1 MKLLDIKEDDYDFI
15 FSLTSDKKIM
25 QYIVD
30 GKVWSEEKTKRFIN
44 YNLEEQK
51 LNYKKRNQFYYI
63 ISDNEQDI
71 GIIAFFQERDENYYL
86 RIFIAQKFQGQGYF
100 SKALEIV
107 KELLIKYKGV
117 DKLYAEVH
125 KNNYKMDQIL
135 KSKYFYDLSRTIG
148 RKEVNRYIIFLRK
161 YTYLVKS
168 DYINQKVIDNFFK
181 ARGNWIKFSV
191 GKYPDYLR
199 LDGKH
204 YGDPSNRKY
213 RAILKNIVNDK
224 KKLLTVKSQ
233 LYKNLGNKGYFPNTF
248 IFDHPQQLER
258 IEKKLISED
267 RAWIFKPDNGF
278 AGEGIVIS
286 RKKDFPKIDL
296 NSNKKFKRWSLQEY
310 IENPML
316 IEGKKFHLR
325 VLFLYRANSDYKKAG
340 NSFWF
345 KNIPIYLARK
355 NFVYDNFEDEEIHIS
370 HYSEEQEAL
379 YLQDLNFTRKQLTSI
394 LMQLKIIMLD
404 LANNLKANCYKGD
417 CLRCYEMFGVDLMLT
432 DDMELKL
439 IEFNSKIG
447 LKEFTKDPYKFN
459 QNLLQAELE
468 VAVDYFFPPQNK
480 NQKKF
485 CDFVLIK

>member
-1 MKLLDIKEDDYDFI
+1 MKLLDIQEDDYDFI
-15 FSLTSDKKIM
+15 HSLTSDKKIM

-44 YNLEEQK
+44 YNIDEQK
-51 LNYKKRNQFYYI
+51 LSTKKRNQFYYI
-63 ISDNEQDI
+63 IHDKNQNI
-71 GIIAFFQERDENYYL
+71 GIIGFFQEKDQNYYL
-86 RIFIAQKFQGQGYF
+86 RIFISPKFQGQGYF
-100 SKALEIV
+100 AKALKIV
-107 KELLIKYKGV
+107 KDLLVEYKGV
-117 DKLYAEVH
+117 DSLYANVH
-125 KNNYKMDQIL
+125 KNNHKMNQIL
-135 KSKYFYDLSRTIG
+135 KSKYFFDLSRTIG
-148 RKEVNRYIIFLRK
+148 KKEVNRYIIFLRK

-168 DYINQKVIDNFFK
+168 DYISQKVIDNFFK

-204 YGDPSNRKY
+204 YGDVSNRKY
-213 RAILKNIVNDK
+213 KALLKNIVNDK
-224 KKLLTVKSQ
+224 KKILTVKSQ
-233 LYKNLGNKGYFPNTF
+233 LYKTLGNKGYFPNTF
-248 IFDHPQQLER
+248 IFDHPQQLET
-258 IEKKLISED
+258 IEKKLFSED
-267 RAWIFKPDNGF
+267 RAWIFKPDNAF
-278 AGEGIVIS
+278 SGEGIVIS
-286 RKKDFPKIDL
+286 RKKDFPKLRL
-296 NSNKKFKRWSLQEY
+296 NSGKKFKRWSVQEY

-325 VLFLYRANSDYKKAG
+325 VLFLYRASDIDGKKG

-345 KNIPIYLARK
+345 KHIPVYLAKK

-379 YLQDLNFTRKQLTSI
+379 YLEDLNFNRKQLTSI

-404 LANNLKANCYKGD
+404 LADNLKANCYEGD

-447 LKEFTKDPYKFN
+447 LKEFTKDSFKFN

-468 VAVDYFFPPQNK
+468 VAVDYFLPPQNK
-480 NQKKF
+480 IKESNS
-485 CDFVLIK
+485 DFVPIK